1 MRHHHLHVVRLED
14 QGDAAAHVEGQPEE
28 REPERRA
35 DAAEAASEALLK
47 LGYWVP
53 AIRPP
58 TVAPGTSR
66 LRITF
71 SAAHSDEDVD
81 GLLASLARLG
91 LG

>member
-1 MRHHHLHVVRLED
+1 
-14 QGDAAAHVEGQPEE
+14 
-28 REPERRA
+28 
-35 DAAEAASEALLK
+35 
-47 LGYWVP
+47 
-53 AIRPP
+53 
-58 TVAPGTSR
+58 VAPGTSR